1 MPKMFNNFDPL
12 NINDGSAP
20 DESVILKRTKRSIHS
35 ILHSYVG
42 WYDPFAELLQNALDA
57 VEKKAL
63 KEDFEKKIVIIIDEK
78 QNQCTVSDN
87 GVGLDGNAFYKFLA
101 PHESF
106 KEKGERGS
114 KGVGTTF
121 LAYGFNYIRIDTKT
135 KHFEAC
141 GEMEGARLWLHNENA
156 SSNPEVYPTEEPHHD
171 SGFKEF
177 SSGVSITIRFDE
189 DTKPSKLSWPG
200 LKSAK
205 IWHTAL
211 SVKTAIGAIAR
222 KTDVS
227 VLIKHIDKNG
237 KATEFLATQTGY
249 VPPHAHVKKVQ
260 EYDTVIALLE
270 KNLKQHGAAAK
281 LPSKIRNL
289 DAVSI
294 SWDSKKLVKMI
305 DGFDDHDKNFCLK
318 HDVNIIA
325 SFMPGA
331 KVWKRFAEKLFGYRA
346 TAKIYE
352 AGIQLAADNMPQGD
366 MLQIPLVRY
375 TGRQNQVHIAMHFND
390 CVVDLGRKGFDKSFV
405 DFAKKASRL
414 LLEKNFTR
422 IRDCLRNEDNKSKN
436 LMKSDKVED
445 WKNQLVQHEKEA
457 PLLLKNTHF
466 FIPVNEISITA
477 EPSRE
482 QDVIALFN
490 QLVAGGV
497 IRGIKVVGTNEMSTY
512 DGAYRVRV
520 GPDFENHTYSEVENP
535 LGISDD
541 VSADFEE
548 DHPNGFLSKK
558 LKVLE
563 YKYSLDGL
571 IADLTTGDKQAS
583 DIDLVIA
590 WESGEDYGQLFGL
603 TSLLIDDGSSE
614 REYHGVTHTLS
625 DEHGNHVMDVILLRD
640 LIGFLNDPIEEG
652 KRQAEYEE

>member
-1 MPKMFNNFDPL
+1 MFENFDPL
-12 NINDGSAP
+12 NVSDAALP

-42 WYDPFAELLQNALDA
+42 WYDPFAELIQNAMDS
-57 VEKKAL
+57 VEKRAQ
-63 KEDFEKKIVIIIDEK
+63 KEDYVKKISIVIDEQK
-78 QNQCTVSDN
+78 NQCTVSDN
-87 GVGLDGNAFYKFLA
+87 GVGLDENAFYKFLA

-135 KHFEAC
+135 KHFEAR
-141 GEMEGARLWLHNENA
+141 GEMEDARNWLHNDNA
-156 SSNPEVYPTEEPHHD
+156 SSNPEVFPTDEPHID
-171 SGFKEF
+171 DGFDEF

-189 DTKPSKLSWPG
+189 STKPSKLSWPG
-200 LKSAK
+200 LKSAEV
-205 IWHTAL
+205 WHIAL
-211 SVKTAIGAIAR
+211 SVKTALGAIAQA
-222 KTDVS
+222 TVANIT
-227 VLIKHIDKNG
+227 VKHIDKHG
-237 KATEFLATQTGY
+237 TETDFSADETGY
-249 VPPHAHVKKVQ
+249 LPPHHHVKKVMD
-260 EYDTVIALLE
+260 YDSVIAIVD
-270 KNLKQHGAAAK
+270 KNVKQRGAASK
-281 LPSKIRNL
+281 LPARIRNL

-294 SWDSKKLVKMI
+294 SWDCNKIVEMIEGLDDEDIDFCKK
-305 DGFDDHDKNFCLK
+305 HE
-318 HDVNIIA
+318 VNIIA
-325 SFMPGA
+325 SLMSGA
-331 KVWKRFAEKLFGYRA
+331 KIWKRFAEKQFGYRS

-352 AGIQLAADNMPQGD
+352 SGIQLAADNMPQGD

-375 TGRQNQVHIAMHFND
+375 TGRQNQVHIAMHFKD
-390 CVVDLGRKGFDKSFV
+390 CVVDLGRKGFDKSFG
-405 DFAKKASRL
+405 DFAKKAARL

-436 LMKSDKVED
+436 LIKSDKVD
-445 WKNQLVQHEKEA
+445 GWKKQLEQHEAEA
-457 PLLLKNTHF
+457 PLLLKNANF
-466 FIPVNEISITA
+466 FIPVNEISISA

-490 QLVAGGV
+490 QLIAGGV

-520 GPDFENHTYSEVENP
+520 GPDYENHVYDAEANP
-535 LGISDD
+535 LGVTDD
-541 VSADFEE
+541 ISADFEE
-548 DHPNGFLSKK
+548 DHPDGFLSKK

-563 YKYSLDGL
+563 YKFTLDGL
-571 IADLTTGDKQAS
+571 ISDLTTGDKQAS

-590 WESGEDYGQLFGL
+590 WEAGEDYMQLFGL
-603 TSLLIDDGSSE
+603 NSFLIDEGSSD

-640 LIGFLNDPIEEG
+640 LIGYLNDPDTESE
-652 KRQAEYEE
+652 RQEEYER